1 MDEIFGGLTTVFS
14 MLMDQFTSTI
24 STITSN
30 DLLFVPILI
39 SFAGGLILAGVK
51 ICRKLGVR
59 GCGGG
64 RRRRRRG

>member
-1 MDEIFGGLTTVFS
+1 MDDIFGGLTTVFTL
-14 MLMDQFTSTI
+14 LMDQFTNTI

-30 DLLFVPILI
+30 NLLFVPILI
-39 SFAGGLILAGVK
+39 SFAGGIILAGVK

-59 GCGGG
+59 GSGGG